1 MVSLHALPH
10 LLIFMT
16 INKNNIAFELGK
28 LPSPPQ
34 KVCVALS
41 GGADSVCLL
50 HILKQVFN
58 GTDVLL
64 SAVHINHC
72 LRGDESDGDEAFC
85 VKLCGDLNLP
95 IEVHKIDV
103 LGMAKKGEST
113 ELAARRIRYEIFSK
127 IDADYIA
134 TAHNANDSL
143 ETFLINFSRGTGLK
157 GLIGIPAVRDRF
169 IRPLI
174 KCSRDEIMEYIKQNN
189 LTYVTDST
197 NLTDAYTRNK
207 FRHKVIEP
215 LKEITPEIVNIA
227 TRNMEQLK
235 LDNDFIED
243 AALNLYNQ
251 VYMQGKGLKT
261 DALLLAHKAISAR
274 VLIKYVKSLTNRAP
288 DSFHINLMLDIC
300 QKKNAAEQLF
310 DGYIAKV
317 NKGYLSVDNTLD
329 YKFDVNTEVLTANDF
344 KNQLKINNL
353 LLKNAIDY
361 DKIVGKL
368 IIRTRLVGDRLR
380 PLGRGVSKPLRKL
393 QNELGVEKQLRDV
406 APIAADDNGA
416 FWGYGLGI
424 DERMSIDE
432 STKNI
437 LVFYVKEQ
445 KTGENKNANEK

>member
-1 MVSLHALPH
+1 MVSLHALLH

-28 LPSPPQ
+28 LPTPP
-34 KVCVALS
+34 KSICVALS

-50 HILKQVFN
+50 HILKQVFD

-72 LRGDESDGDEAFC
+72 LRGEESDGDEAFC
-85 VKLCGDLNLP
+85 VKLCGDLDLP
-95 IEVHKIDV
+95 IKVHKIDV

-157 GLIGIPAVRDRF
+157 GLTGIPAVRERF

-174 KCSRDEIMEYIKQNN
+174 KCSRNEILEYINQNG
-189 LTYVTDST
+189 LTYVTDSS

-207 FRHKVIEP
+207 FRHNVIKP
-215 LKEITPEIVNIA
+215 LMEITPEIISVA
-227 TRNMEQLK
+227 TRNMEQLS
-235 LDNDFIED
+235 LDNDFIEEEVN
-243 AALNLYNQ
+243 NLYEGAFTL
-251 VYMQGKGLKT
+251 GKGLKI
-261 DALLLAHKAISAR
+261 DLLLSCHRAVAGR
-274 VLIKYVKSLTNRAP
+274 TLIKYVKSVTNRAP
-288 DSFHINLMLDIC
+288 DSFHINLMLDII
-300 QKKNAAEQLF
+300 QKKNAVEQLF
-310 DGYIAKV
+310 EGYTAKV
-317 NKGYLSVDNTLD
+317 NKGYLSIDNAVDF
-329 YKFDVNTEVLTANDF
+329 KFDVNTNVILAEDF

-368 IIRTRLVGDRLR
+368 IIRTRQSGDKLR

-393 QNELGVEKQLRDV
+393 QNELDVEKQLRDV
-406 APIAADDNGA
+406 APVAADDNGP
-416 FWGYGLGI
+416 FWSFELGI

-432 STKNI
+432 NTKNI
-437 LVFYVKEQ
+437 LVFNVNKQ
-445 KTGENKNANEK
+445 KTGENNNAND